1 MISESIQ
8 SEIRLLSILHYVF
21 GGLTVFTSLLPLIH
35 IGMGIFMTSGKLP
48 AASAQEAEILNMVG
62 GLFIGIGSVV
72 VLIGMICG
80 ICTILAGR
88 YLGQYKNH
96 TFCFIIACIECINVP
111 LGTALGIYTI
121 ITLNKPEVKE
131 PFGVV

>member
-1 MISESIQ
+1 MISESTQ

-21 GGLTVFTSLLPLIH
+21 GGLTIFTSLIPLVH
-35 IGMGIFMTSGKLP
+35 VGAGIFMASGKIP
-48 AASAQEAEILNMVG
+48 TDTAQEAQMLALMG
-62 GLFIGIGSVV
+62 SFFIGIGS
-72 VLIGMICG
+72 LIIFFGMICG

-88 YLGQYKNH
+88 FLGQYKNH
-96 TFCFIIACIECINVP
+96 TYCFIIACIECASIP

-131 PFGVV
+131 PFGGA